1 MTEPAPLPQQEHVG
15 PLRTWPTR
23 SACLPNGARA
33 DLRLASDNREQ
44 PATDERR
51 FQRIAV
57 LCPARI
63 RIGNRQYAGYIHNIS
78 AGGAK
83 LRTISAI
90 RRAGLVLLRLPDL
103 PLLKCRLTWSNTY
116 NAGVAFEVPLAP
128 ESFANWAGNRLWSR
142 GAGLPNLPTLADLEP
157 LQ

>member
-1 MTEPAPLPQQEHVG
+1 MADP
-15 PLRTWPTR
+15 
-23 SACLPNGARA
+23 ARA
-33 DLRLASDNREQ
+33 FQIEPPASQ
-44 PATDERR
+44 PWPVAGAAVGERPWTDARR
-51 FQRIAV
+51 FARVAV

-90 RRAGLVLLRLPDL
+90 RRTGLVLLRLPDL
-103 PLLKCRLTWSNTY
+103 PVLQCRLTWSDTY
-116 NAGVAFEVPLAP
+116 NAGVAFDMPLAA
-128 ESFANWAGNRLWSR
+128 ESFAEWLR
-142 GAGLPNLPTLADLEP
+142 GRSQNVSGRSSPGPGLADLEM

>member
-1 MTEPAPLPQQEHVG
+1 MVR
-15 PLRTWPTR
+15 PLRIEP
-23 SACLPNGARA
+23 
-33 DLRLASDNREQ
+33 LATYSWTAGEPPVREQ
-44 PATDERR
+44 RGRDDRQFARV
-51 FQRIAV
+51 AV

-90 RRAGLVLLRLPDL
+90 RRTGLVLLRLPDL
-103 PLLKCRLTWSNTY
+103 PVLRCRLTWSDTY
-116 NAGVAFEVPLAP
+116 NAGVAFEIPLAAA
-128 ESFANWAGNRLWSR
+128 SFAGWLRGRSANASGRR
-142 GAGLPNLPTLADLEP
+142 GASPGLADLEL